1 MFLLLWDILEF
12 TTLTFQKPH
21 QTISETYADIFGGCY
36 CKLEPKINS
45 LKLSQKDTG
54 LIVQYSCFFWWEVFI
69 TNVTCLKKEMQRNTR
84 LCFGTTLPKRSL
96 SSLEQ
101 SIDNFHSASS
111 ITWGKDA
118 SSSLSILPAGLCWGM
133 ENSHMLFTILTILS
147 QANKAL
153 ELLLGIYPVLP
164 FKVVVLKRNTLFPHF
179 NRDLEF

>member
-21 QTISETYADIFGGCY
+21 PYTDIFGGCY

-54 LIVQYSCFFWWEVFI
+54 LIVQYSCFLWWEVFI

-118 SSSLSILPAGLCWGM
+118 SSSLFILPAGLCWGM

-153 ELLLGIYPVLP
+153 ELSLGIYPVLP